1 MGHRMR
7 ILPGTPVLFV
17 EVFGDLTLEEVLD
30 ITKEGEDLAVDR
42 GVHRT
47 LVSFRKVRTTLS
59 LRDIHE
65 LVRFYEIV
73 GVLKTRRIALVIP
86 QSEKW
91 ALDFEFYRI
100 ACLSRG
106 YHPRRFNSQEAAL
119 CWLLSDE
126 MPAQEVGRADAHP
139 GDGR

>member
-1 MGHRMR
+1 VGHRFR
-7 ILPGTPVLFV
+7 ILPGKPVLCV
-17 EVFGDLTLEEVLD
+17 EVFGDLSLEEVLD
-30 ITKEGEDLAVDR
+30 ITKEGEDLAVAK
-42 GVHRT
+42 GIHRT
-47 LVSFRKVRTTLS
+47 LVCFHRVRTALS

-73 GVLKTRRIALVIP
+73 GVLNTRRIALVIP

-106 YHPRRFNSQEAAL
+106 YHPRRFESREEAL
-119 CWLLSDE
+119 CWLLAGE
-126 MPAQEVGRADAHP
+126 VPALEVGRSEPRP
-139 GDGR
+139 GEDC